1 MTPGRTASAFAPPIM
16 AAQSWLRGVVFPP
29 DRPLI
34 NVSQAAPV
42 GAPPLALR
50 EAMGEAVCEL
60 FEDSS
65 WHTLDALCVMLLLVA
80 VLALA
85 AQRGARRIS

>member
-1 MTPGRTASAFAPPIM
+1 MLLFGPGVAVLLLETASCVPRRLTQPRAV
-16 AAQSWLRGVVFPP
+16 LR
-29 DRPLI
+29 R
-34 NVSQAAPV
+34 ARRK
-42 GAPPLALR
+42 LALR